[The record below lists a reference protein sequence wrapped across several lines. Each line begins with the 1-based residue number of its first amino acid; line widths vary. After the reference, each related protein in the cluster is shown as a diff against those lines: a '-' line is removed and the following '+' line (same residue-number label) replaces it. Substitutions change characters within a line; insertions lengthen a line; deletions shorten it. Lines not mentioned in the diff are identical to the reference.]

1 MLALIKKDFKLNF
14 AVKSSL
20 ISLVLLVPFMVFI
33 MEINNIDRIYPF
45 VILSFGYI
53 LTNIPFKY
61 EAREKPHLLMQ
72 SLPIK
77 KRDIVISK
85 YITAL
90 INYCIA
96 LAIAWI
102 LFNLIDLIYFKT
114 EMSLNLK
121 VIKETFFAYIL
132 ITSINLPS
140 QFRFSHKL
148 ANVVNVFVYVIIVN
162 FFIFMADE
170 TTIIKLLNK
179 SILIDDLLVLVVTAI
194 IYFISMILSIYLY
207 KTRDLY

>member
-72 SLPIK
+72 SLPSWGSQNSWIC
-77 KRDIVISK
+77 
-85 YITAL
+85 IT
-90 INYCIA
+90 N
-96 LAIAWI
+96 
-102 LFNLIDLIYFKT
+102 NLHLHCSF
-114 EMSLNLK
+114 
-121 VIKETFFAYIL
+121 
-132 ITSINLPS
+132 
-140 QFRFSHKL
+140 
-148 ANVVNVFVYVIIVN
+148 
-162 FFIFMADE
+162 
-170 TTIIKLLNK
+170 
-179 SILIDDLLVLVVTAI
+179 
-194 IYFISMILSIYLY
+194 LSIFRLNVHELQ
-207 KTRDLY
+207 RI

>member
-1 MLALIKKDFKLNF
+1 
-14 AVKSSL
+14 
-20 ISLVLLVPFMVFI
+20 MVFI

-61 EAREKPHLLMQ
+61 EPREKPHLLMQ